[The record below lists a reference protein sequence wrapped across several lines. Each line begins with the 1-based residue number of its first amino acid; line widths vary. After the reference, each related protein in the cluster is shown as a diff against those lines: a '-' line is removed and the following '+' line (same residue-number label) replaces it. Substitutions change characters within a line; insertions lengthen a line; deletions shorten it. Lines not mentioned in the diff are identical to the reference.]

1 MKLLRKILFPFNALY
16 YLVVWF
22 RNQCYDWGLLKSKSY
37 DLPIICV
44 GNLSV
49 GGTGKTPMVEFLI
62 QLLQSHFR
70 VAVLS
75 RGYARK
81 SKGFVLADDHSTAQS
96 IGDEPFQ
103 MSQKFPNTI
112 FAVDANRQ
120 NGIERLQTLD
130 VGAEIIILDDAFQH
144 RRVVPGLSILLT
156 SYGDLYCDDFVL
168 PSGNLRE
175 PRSGAKRA
183 QVVVVTK
190 CPIVLDKTERKF
202 IKKRLNLTH
211 DQMLFFSS
219 IVYSDIVISKSGSR
233 PLKDLKSQRI
243 TLVTGIANP
252 SHLTRYLQ
260 DIGLDFEHLQFADH
274 HEFSESELDVIAS
287 KSIVLTTEKDF
298 SRLQSVKHPNLF
310 YIPIS
315 IQLFDQE
322 RFGSILKGFVSKAN

>member
-1 MKLLRKILFPFNALY
+1 MKLLRKILFPFNVLY

-22 RNQCYDWGLLKSKSY
+22 RNQCYDWGLFNSKSY

-49 GGTGKTPMVEFLI
+49 GGTGKTPMVEYLI
-62 QLLQSHFR
+62 QQLQSQFR

-75 RGYARK
+75 RGYGRK
-81 SKGFVLADDHSTAQS
+81 SRGFVLADDHSTAQS

-103 MSQKFPNTI
+103 MFQKFPDTI

-120 NGIERLQTLD
+120 SGIETLQTLNAPPE
-130 VGAEIIILDDAFQH
+130 VVLLDDAFQH
-144 RRVVPGLSILLT
+144 RKIAPGLSILLT
-156 SYGDLYCDDFVL
+156 PYGDLYCDDFVL

-175 PRSGAKRA
+175 PRSGAQRA

-190 CPIVLDKTERKF
+190 CPVALDQAEQKC
-202 IKKRLNLTH
+202 IKKRLNLTD

-219 IVYSDIVISKSGSR
+219 IIYSDTIISKSESK
-233 PLKDLKSQRI
+233 PLEDLKSQRF

-252 SHLTRYLQ
+252 SHLTGYLQ
-260 DIGLDFEHLQFADH
+260 EIGLDFEHLQFADH
-274 HEFSESELDVIAS
+274 HEFSESERNVIAS
-287 KSIVLTTEKDF
+287 KPIVLTTEKDF

-315 IQLFDQE
+315 IQLFNQE
-322 RFGSILKGFVSKAN
+322 QFESILEDFVTKTN